1 MATITSENVSK
12 LTTFELRQELVR
24 RDCLDLDEEAINHN
38 SMMKRLVQELVKDEA
53 RITEE
58 RTTSAVDI
66 AKRARDEAK
75 ALREVKKQ
83 EAIERSKA
91 RQAQKYY
98 FEAKKGNNAVPTRGM
113 DTGNNVGGDA
123 GEDNKKT
130 SDDEVDPFRIGP
142 SRRSK
147 VHVT

>member
-24 RDCLDLDEEAINHN
+24 RNCLDLDEEAINHN

-91 RQAQKYY
+91 RQAQKDY
-98 FEAKKGNNAVPTRGM
+98 FEAKKGNNTAPTGGM

-123 GEDNKKT
+123 GEDNEKT
-130 SDDEVDPFRIGP
+130 TDDDPFRIGP